1 MDINLKKEKKHWYDG
16 WFYEKFIAPNQ
27 DKMFKEIIELMEP
40 GKKIIDIGCGT
51 GRFSFLAAD
60 KASYILGVDLS
71 KSNIE
76 RARLNLLKKSN
87 PKIHFGQGSIDKGET
102 KNEGSFDYAVST
114 YVLHEIPEEE
124 RLKLLKDAGD
134 IAERVIIGDYVIP
147 QPRGMIGFI
156 NEAVEFFA
164 GRDHYANYRD
174 FTKKGGLLNLANEAG
189 MDILYENKN
198 KKSGSHLVML
208 KKNKKS

>member
-1 MDINLKKEKKHWYDG
+1 MRTEIKHWYDG

-27 DKMFKEIIELMEP
+27 DQMFKEIIELMEP

-87 PKIHFGQGSIDKGET
+87 PKIHFEQGSIGGGEK
-102 KNEGSFDYAVST
+102 KNERKYDYAVTT
-114 YVLHEIPEEE
+114 YVLHEIPEKE
-124 RLKLLKDAGD
+124 RLKLLKDAGE
-134 IAERVIIGDYVIP
+134 IAQRIIIGDYLIP
-147 QPRGMIGFI
+147 QPRGMIAFI

-164 GRDHYANYRD
+164 GRDHYMNYKD
-174 FTKKGGLLNLANEAG
+174 YTKKGGLLKLAKEAG
-189 MDILYENKN
+189 MEILFENKN

-208 KKNKKS
+208 KKNN